1 MKLNQLFFL
10 IGMTIISLNTTIAQT
25 MQEHDD
31 KSKKILQ
38 MVSDETEKNIT
49 TKIKFSLT
57 IKGEDINESQNGFA
71 FLKGEKFYYKTKGTE
86 DSSEVICNGNTI
98 WTHMFED
105 QECYIDNLE
114 DIDNAI
120 NPKEIFTIWK
130 SGFNYKY
137 VDVKTIENQNIHT
150 IKMFPSD
157 PSKSKYHTVL
167 LKVNENKKQIKS
179 AIIKTKNGVIIQFNI
194 KGLVSNPTLN
204 DNIFVWSKEKYPN
217 VDIIDNR

>member
-1 MKLNQLFFL
+1 MKLNQLLFF
-10 IGMTIISLNTTIAQT
+10 IGMTIISLNTATTQT

-71 FLKGEKFYYKTKGTE
+71 FLKGEKFYYKTKGTD

-179 AIIKTKNGVIIQFNI
+179 AIIKTKNGIIIQFDI
-194 KGLVSNPTLN
+194 KGLKSNPTLN
-204 DNIFVWSKEKYPN
+204 DNIFVWSKDKYPN

>member
-1 MKLNQLFFL
+1 MRS
-10 IGMTIISLNTTIAQT
+10 G
-25 MQEHDD
+25 
-31 KSKKILQ
+31 
-38 MVSDETEKNIT
+38 NIT
-49 TKIKFSLT
+49 DVSWI
-57 IKGEDINESQNGFA
+57 
-71 FLKGEKFYYKTKGTE
+71 
-86 DSSEVICNGNTI
+86 NTI

-179 AIIKTKNGVIIQFNI
+179 AIIKTKNGIIIQFDI
-194 KGLVSNPTLN
+194 KGLKSNPTLN
-204 DNIFVWSKEKYPN
+204 DNIFVWSKDKYPN

>member
-10 IGMTIISLNTTIAQT
+10 IGMTIISLNTTKAQT

-71 FLKGEKFYYKTKGTE
+71 FLKGEKFYYKTE
-86 DSSEVICNGNTI
+86 DSREVICNGNTI

-105 QECYIDNLE
+105 EECYIDNLE
-114 DIDNAI
+114 DIDNVI